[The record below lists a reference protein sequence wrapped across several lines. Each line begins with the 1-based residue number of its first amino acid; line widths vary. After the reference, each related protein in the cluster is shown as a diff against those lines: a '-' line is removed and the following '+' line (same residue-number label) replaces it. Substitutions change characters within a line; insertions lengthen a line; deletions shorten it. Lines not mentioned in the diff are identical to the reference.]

1 VLTSILLLLT
11 VLATDPT
18 VSDGVNTE
26 DLSLPRR
33 GVVPAVAAL
42 VPGFLVHGSGHFAG
56 GDRATAW
63 RLFHAEA
70 VGAML
75 IGVGVAGLML
85 TGASRRTIEP
95 FVWTTAAGTGL
106 FVGSWLADVYGVLAP
121 PGGTGG
127 PIRVL
132 PTLEAK
138 LGTLYVS
145 DPTLAGDVL
154 GGAAID
160 LRWDRW
166 RLSPGA
172 WFAMDGAN
180 NSRFEGALAFRF
192 VGPRA
197 GADVVASS
205 DGSFV
210 DLVAGAVHHR
220 YSEDAP
226 APLRV
231 AFDTTT
237 LELHLDGRYDLR
249 RFAPSL
255 AGAFVEGGAG
265 AALGWYNYPAPATT
279 EAAALLLARLAFGVY
294 LGRRAERW
302 GELRAYYDQ
311 RHDGYAGGLKSGLTS
326 GPVGHIGADVTFFV
340 TERWGLGGDVEAGS
354 AVVAG
359 LTLIYRHG
367 RVEL

>member
-1 VLTSILLLLT
+1 
-11 VLATDPT
+11 
-18 VSDGVNTE
+18 
-26 DLSLPRR
+26 
-33 GVVPAVAAL
+33 VPAAAAL
-42 VPGFLVHGSGHFAG
+42 VPGFLLHGSGHFAG

-63 RLFHAEA
+63 RLFHVEA
-70 VGAML
+70 VGAVL
-75 IGVGVAGLML
+75 VGVGVAGLML
-85 TGASRRTIEP
+85 TGASDRTIEP
-95 FVWTTAAGTGL
+95 LIWTTAAGTGL
-106 FVGSWLADVYGVLAP
+106 FVGSWLADVYGVVSP
-121 PGGTGG
+121 RGGTGG
-127 PIRVL
+127 PILVL
-132 PTLEAK
+132 PSLEAK

-145 DPTLAGDVL
+145 DPILAGEVL

-160 LRWDRW
+160 LRWGRW
-166 RLSPGA
+166 RVSPGA
-172 WFAMDGAN
+172 WFALDGAN

-197 GADVVASS
+197 GADVAPST

-210 DLVAGAVHHR
+210 DLVTGVVHHR
-220 YSEDAP
+220 YSEDEP
-226 APLRV
+226 APLQV
-231 AFDTTT
+231 AFDTTMF
-237 LELHLDGRYDLR
+237 ELHLDARYDLR

-255 AGAFVEGGAG
+255 AGAFVEGGGGVAV
-265 AALGWYNYPAPATT
+265 GWYDYPAAT
-279 EAAALLLARLAFGVY
+279 EAAALLLARIAFGMY

-326 GPVGHIGADVTFFV
+326 GSVGHVGADLTFFV
-340 TERWGLGGDVEAGS
+340 TQRWGLGADVEAGS